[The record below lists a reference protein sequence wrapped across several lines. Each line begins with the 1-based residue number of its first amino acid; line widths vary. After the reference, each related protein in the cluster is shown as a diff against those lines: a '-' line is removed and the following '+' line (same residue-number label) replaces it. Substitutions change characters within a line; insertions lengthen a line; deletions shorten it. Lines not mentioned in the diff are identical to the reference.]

1 LKSLGPVDYHRLIVA
16 NFCEFQGGLY
26 GEKLNESVKV
36 FKEFPDKDFW
46 DWMFLNCKIKTESPL
61 WFLSNEGM
69 LFLKRQQKL
78 MHCELPQSK
87 AAAPLNEDKIGE
99 DLKINKKNNNILD
112 FIRDGKNKES

>member
-1 LKSLGPVDYHRLIVA
+1 MA
-16 NFCEFQGGLY
+16 NRRFEI
-26 GEKLNESVKV
+26 SVKPV
-36 FKEFPDKDFW
+36 IQEFFSFIYIAYCFYEIHCRNPFVIFRKPCS
-46 DWMFLNCKIKTESPL
+46 MLILFLNCKIKTESPL

-87 AAAPLNEDKIGE
+87 ATAPLNKDKIGE